1 MTESTN
7 PLLAKIRVIDGIT
20 VRLPS
25 RGVLYKDGV
34 LHPNVTD
41 GEIRVYPMTTRDELL
56 LRSADGLFGGTT
68 IEQVF
73 SRCVPD
79 VLQPKELFFNDI
91 DYIMVAL
98 RQISYGEEM
107 QVEYNH
113 GCENGKDHS
122 YVVRVDTLLRN
133 SVELDPLLV
142 DDQFTIILPS
152 SQEVR
157 LRPIRLVDM
166 MRILQPPSNT
176 SLTAEEAEEEMMRLY
191 LAQIQSVD
199 GIDDVNLIY
208 EWMRDLPISYIKMI
222 REKVSA
228 VSDWG
233 VSYKQHIK
241 CRDCGEEVEI
251 STPINPVTFFS

>member
-1 MTESTN
+1 MTEQTN

-25 RGVLYKDGV
+25 RGMLYKEGV
-34 LHPNVTD
+34 LHNNVVD

-79 VLQPKELFFNDI
+79 VLKPKELFFNDI

-98 RQISYGEEM
+98 RQISYGEDM
-107 QVEYNH
+107 QIEYQHN
-113 GCENGKDHS
+113 CEAAKEHS
-122 YVVRVDTLLRN
+122 YVVRVDKLLRQ
-133 SVELDPLLV
+133 SQELDPLLV
-142 DDQFTIILPS
+142 SDQFTIMLPS

-166 MRILQPPSNT
+166 MRILQPPT
-176 SLTAEEAEEEMMRLY
+176 TAELSADEAEEEMMRLY
-191 LAQIQSVD
+191 LAQIESVD
-199 GIDDVNLIY
+199 GYDNVELIY
-208 EWMRDLPISYIKMI
+208 EWMRDLPISYIKLI
-222 REKVSA
+222 REKIASVA
-228 VSDWG
+228 DWG
-233 VSYKQHIK
+233 VSYKQTIK